1 MASLRFATVRDLYE
15 AFPTARDDVG
25 VDASEEPSLSFLE
38 LLVSTQ
44 VWDAAVSFCAYL
56 LRRREAIWWGCQSLR
71 RMIELSPDEADLVE
85 VAEDWVRDP
94 DEEHRWAA
102 LDSARMAD
110 TLLPATW
117 MALAAGWSGGSIIR
131 PEYGQIPPAPE
142 QTARAVRAGLMI
154 GITRVPSERVETLIV
169 PCLAYAKHLAEGAA

>member
-1 MASLRFATVRDLYE
+1 MASLRFATARDLYE

-25 VDASEEPSLSFLE
+25 VDASEEPSLAFIE
-38 LLVSTQ
+38 LLASMQ
-44 VWDAAVSFCAYL
+44 VWDAAISFCAYL
-56 LRRREAIWWGCQSLR
+56 LRRREAVWWGCQSLR
-71 RMIELSPDEADLVE
+71 RMIQLTPDESDLLA
-85 VAEDWVRDP
+85 VAEDWVREP

-110 TLLPATW
+110 TLLPVTW

-131 PEYGQIPPAPE
+131 PQHARIAPAPE

-154 GITRVPSERVETLIV
+154 GITRVPSEHLETLMV
-169 PCLAYAKHLAEGAA
+169 QCLADAKQLAGA